1 MAPVLYRAGVN
12 SFLYNLS
19 SLVRMFLTRRG
30 SRFGGYVWSV
40 YLPKYLALTIIRVGL
55 PKTQFN
61 FFTKENYHQRV
72 DIKPIIMH
80 IIKVVRRRYDVD
92 LNIIEEQRENNVTIL
107 KLEGELDVY
116 TSPKLKEKI
125 LTLIRAER
133 PFVVLDLEGLSYM
146 DSTGLGVMA
155 AGLKRVRENGGN
167 IVLVS
172 PRKIIQKILEITNM
186 DVSLKIY
193 HSSEEAIAKLAI

>member
-1 MAPVLYRAGVN
+1 M
-12 SFLYNLS
+12 
-19 SLVRMFLTRRG
+19 
-30 SRFGGYVWSV
+30 
-40 YLPKYLALTIIRVGL
+40 
-55 PKTQFN
+55 
-61 FFTKENYHQRV
+61 
-72 DIKPIIMH
+72 
-80 IIKVVRRRYDVD
+80 D
-92 LNIIEEQRENNVTIL
+92 LNIIEEQRENNITIL

-125 LTLIRAER
+125 VTLISAER

-155 AGLKRVRENGGN
+155 AGLKRVRENDGN

-193 HSSEEAIAKLAI
+193 QSSEEAIAKLAIEKDKLKIKVMSNS

>member
-1 MAPVLYRAGVN
+1 M
-12 SFLYNLS
+12 
-19 SLVRMFLTRRG
+19 
-30 SRFGGYVWSV
+30 
-40 YLPKYLALTIIRVGL
+40 
-55 PKTQFN
+55 
-61 FFTKENYHQRV
+61 
-72 DIKPIIMH
+72 
-80 IIKVVRRRYDVD
+80 D
-92 LNIIEEQRENNVTIL
+92 LNIIEEQRENNITIL

-125 LTLIRAER
+125 VTLISAER

-155 AGLKRVRENGGN
+155 AGLKRVRENDGN

-193 HSSEEAIAKLAI
+193 QSYEEAIAKLAIAKDKLKIKFMSNS